1 MRPRGKCKE
10 GTRREPPEARAGLEF
25 DAMDDDDEML
35 GSAGKTNKKKSP
47 HVHTGRQQAG

>member
-1 MRPRGKCKE
+1 
-10 GTRREPPEARAGLEF
+10 
-25 DAMDDDDEML
+25 MDDDDEML